1 MTLFLPLLH
10 EKMLTKLEVDHV
22 ERARSGVYVAVLLQ
36 NLRLIYFGWAWQES
50 FALHLISGIS
60 HLFKSSFVSEI
71 YLVKHVAQSLKPR
84 YSQHCL

>member
-1 MTLFLPLLH
+1 
-10 EKMLTKLEVDHV
+10 MLN
-22 ERARSGVYVAVLLQ
+22 VLALVFMSQ
-36 NLRLIYFGWAWQES
+36 SYCRISDLIYFGWAWQES